1 VNIFLGKIITLSFC
15 LMKRTDKQ
23 KTRAILDIFEPIE
36 LPTARIVSFSSA
48 DSMDIN
54 ISGAEVAIPMMKK
67 LAANPE
73 IEYAD
78 ENRSVDV
85 TSRLAPTNKSVNP
98 RTKKNTGSI
107 MTYEVYMR

>member
-1 VNIFLGKIITLSFC
+1 MYIFSGKTIFLSFC
-15 LMKRTDKQ
+15 LIKKKDKQ

-67 LAANPE
+67 L
-73 IEYAD
+73 
-78 ENRSVDV
+78 
-85 TSRLAPTNKSVNP
+85 
-98 RTKKNTGSI
+98 
-107 MTYEVYMR
+107 